1 MRLLLVTKD
10 FPPHVGGIQTW
21 AYELGRRF
29 AGRCED
35 FALVAPRV
43 AGSAQVDR
51 NVPFEVLRLPCTAG
65 TFVAVASAAVGALC
79 RRRRFDAL
87 LGAQWQSGLPGLL
100 WRGHGG
106 PPRVYAAVHGREI
119 LIRHYR
125 RWPLAPNLYA
135 STRERVIE
143 QLDGVFPVSSYARE
157 LVASIG
163 ARTDHALVV
172 SNGCDADRFAPGPVA
187 EKPARVLGFFGRP
200 VLLSVGRLIP
210 RKGVD
215 TVLHALR
222 RLAARHPELR
232 YLVCGDGPE
241 RPHLERLAEQLRVA
255 HMVRFLGQVP
265 AEALPD
271 VYRMCDIFV
280 HAARQEQA
288 DVEGF
293 GLVLLEASA
302 SGKPVVAT
310 RSGGVTDAV
319 QHERTGLLCE
329 PQDAAALAGSIAR
342 LLEEPA
348 LAQRLGEQGRAH
360 VLANASWD
368 GACERLLSAMARPR
382 QAAPS
387 SWGSQGSTRLRGDER
402 GTSAQAAAE

>member
-1 MRLLLVTKD
+1 VAEQCAGA
-10 FPPHVGGIQTW
+10 GG
-21 AYELGRRF
+21 G
-29 AGRCED
+29 
-35 FALVAPRV
+35 
-43 AGSAQVDR
+43 
-51 NVPFEVLRLPCTAG
+51 
-65 TFVAVASAAVGALC
+65 
-79 RRRRFDAL
+79 
-87 LGAQWQSGLPGLL
+87 
-100 WRGHGG
+100 
-106 PPRVYAAVHGREI
+106 AAVHGREI

-125 RWPLAPNLYA
+125 HWPVAPALYA
-135 STRERVIE
+135 GTRQRVIAE
-143 QLDGVFPVSSYARE
+143 LDGVFPVSTYARG

-172 SNGCDADRFAPGPVA
+172 SNGCDAERFAPGPVA
-187 EKPARVLGFFGRP
+187 DKPARVLGLFGRP
-200 VLLSVGRLIP
+200 VLLSVGRLVP

-222 RLAARHPELR
+222 RLGARHPELR
-232 YLVCGDGPE
+232 YVVCGDGPE
-241 RPHLERLAEQLRVA
+241 RPQLERLAEQLRVA

-271 VYRMCDIFV
+271 VYRLCDIFV
-280 HAARQEQA
+280 HAARQEEA

-319 QHERTGLLCE
+319 QHEQTGLLCE

-342 LLEEPA
+342 LLEDGA

-360 VLANASWD
+360 VLAKASWD
-368 GACERLLSAMARPR
+368 GVCARLLAAMERPR
-382 QAAPS
+382 SAGLS
-387 SWGSQGSTRLRGDER
+387 SRGLQRNTALSGDE
-402 GTSAQAAAE
+402 GAAGAQVAAE